1 MSLPV
6 EMWWP
11 HQTRASKWSGLIH
24 GISWLNSLTTYS
36 SHNKKNRWSRIH
48 DLSPVMYIYIYVYMY
63 IILYLYIYTYVYIY
77 IWLCVCVIYIYT
89 CILCVWLYMWNIWDE
104 YGWIKSPSSPSS
116 STRETLQFSW
126 VRGAWSGPDGI
137 ITQRFLRRKLKE
149 IYEETSWYPLVI

>member
-48 DLSPVMYIYIYVYMY
+48 DLSPVMYICIYVYY
-63 IILYLYIYTYVYIY
+63 IISIYIYTYVYIY
-77 IWLCVCVIYIYT
+77 IWLCVCVIYIYIYVYIM
-89 CILCVWLYMWNIWDE
+89 CMIIYVKYM
-104 YGWIKSPSSPSS
+104 GWIWMNQIP
-116 STRETLQFSW
+116 
-126 VRGAWSGPDGI
+126 
-137 ITQRFLRRKLKE
+137 
-149 IYEETSWYPLVI
+149 